1 MEGPYRWR
9 RLLQRLA
16 GCPAGR
22 IYLAGGE
29 PDAALPCI
37 ALLLCEGFPN
47 FRIKIIIK
55 LLFACTAGTMYVYK
69 NMYLIIHV
77 CMYVCMIVCMY
88 VDTKEYK

>member
-1 MEGPYRWR
+1 MCVCMCVCMYVKQMEGPYRWR

-16 GCPAGR
+16 GCPTGR

-55 LLFACTAGTMYVYK
+55 LLYACTVSK
-69 NMYLIIHV
+69 
-77 CMYVCMIVCMY
+77 YVCTY
-88 VDTKEYK
+88 VKGK

>member
-1 MEGPYRWR
+1 MCVCMCVCMYVKQMEGPYRWR

-16 GCPAGR
+16 GCPTGR

-55 LLFACTAGTMYVYK
+55 LLYACTVSAMYVCK
-69 NMYLIIHV
+69 NMYLI
-77 CMYVCMIVCMY
+77 MYV
-88 VDTKEYK
+88 KGE

>member
-1 MEGPYRWR
+1 LYVCVYVCVYVYVYVKQMEGPYRWR

-16 GCPAGR
+16 GCPTGR

-55 LLFACTAGTMYVYK
+55 LLYA
-69 NMYLIIHV
+69 
-77 CMYVCMIVCMY
+77 
-88 VDTKEYK
+88 